1 MVSRVD
7 GFKSEDNLEEMLSSE
22 QADAQITSAV
32 QGGLL
37 HVKVGSQSHL
47 AFLQRFVLKYGI
59 GIQIKLQS
67 HTLNCC
73 TCYQ

>member
-47 AFLQRFVLKYGI
+47 AFLQRV
-59 GIQIKLQS
+59 
-67 HTLNCC
+67 
-73 TCYQ
+73 